1 MSAQVWYG
9 LLDAERNCRYFH
21 RLADRL
27 ETWKNVLTF
36 FVIVSSSGAATT
48 LLAQGPEILSA
59 ILFVATVIASLA
71 LYIWDFSGKAAA
83 ARIFSD
89 QYSGTALE
97 WKRMWYQDKGLS
109 RADIEAL
116 QDRELRIGLSET
128 IKVDDKLNEKC
139 AKEAY
144 DYAQAEFYA

>member
-9 LLDAERNCRYFH
+9 LLDAERNSRYFH

-27 ETWKNVLTF
+27 ETWKKVLTF
-36 FVIVSSSGAATT
+36 FVILSSSGAATT
-48 LLAQGPEILSA
+48 LLAQGPELVSA
-59 ILFVATVIASLA
+59 LLFVATVIASLA
-71 LYIWDFSGKAAA
+71 LYVWDFSGKAAA
-83 ARIFSD
+83 ARIFRD
-89 QYSGTALE
+89 QYAETALE
-97 WKRMWYQDKGLS
+97 WKRMWYQDEGLS
-109 RADIEAL
+109 REQIEAL

-128 IKVDDKLNEKC
+128 IKVDDKLNERC

>member
-9 LLDAERNCRYFH
+9 LLDAERNSRYFH
-21 RLADRL
+21 RLADRM

-48 LLAQGPEILSA
+48 LLAQGPEIVSA
-59 ILFVATVIASLA
+59 ILFAATVVASLV
-71 LYIWDFSGKAAA
+71 LYFWDYSGKAAA

-89 QYSGTALE
+89 QYRETAQE
-97 WKRMWYQDKGLS
+97 WKRMWYQDEGLS
-109 RADIEAL
+109 QAEIEAL
-116 QDRELRIGLSET
+116 QDRELRIGLSER
-128 IKVDDKLNEKC
+128 IKVDYKLNERC

-144 DYAQAEFYA
+144 DYARAEFYA